1 MKSTADQPY
10 FPYLSPLSTGLRGKC
25 PRCGRGELFSGY
37 LSVAE
42 RCRNC
47 GLSFDFADAGDGAP
61 WFVMLISG
69 ALAVAAALI
78 LELNWTPSYWV
89 HGVVAFGFAVLLPL
103 LLLRPVKGVLLCQQ
117 YHTRA
122 EEGRLSS

>member
-1 MKSTADQPY
+1 
-10 FPYLSPLSTGLRGKC
+10 
-25 PRCGRGELFSGY
+25 
-37 LSVAE
+37 
-42 RCRNC
+42 
-47 GLSFDFADAGDGAP
+47 
-61 WFVMLISG
+61 MLISG

-103 LLLRPVKGVLLCQQ
+103 LLLRPVKGVLLCRQ

>member
-1 MKSTADQPY
+1 MKSAADPPY
-10 FPYLSPLSTGLRGKC
+10 VPLPSLLATGFKGKC
-25 PRCGRGELFSGY
+25 PRCGRGDLFKGY
-37 LSVAE
+37 LAVAE
-42 RCRNC
+42 RCGVC

-78 LELNWTPSYWV
+78 VELNWTPPYWV
-89 HGVVAFGFAVLLPL
+89 HGVVALCFAVLLPL

-117 YHTRA
+117 YRTKA
-122 EEGRLSS
+122 EEGRLFS

>member
-1 MKSTADQPY
+1 MKSAADQPY

-37 LSVAE
+37 LTVAE

-47 GLSFDFADAGDGAP
+47 DLSFGFADAGDGAP

>member
-1 MKSTADQPY
+1 MKSAADQPY
-10 FPYLSPLSTGLRGKC
+10 FPLLSPLSTGLRGKC

-37 LSVAE
+37 LAVAE
-42 RCRNC
+42 RCGAC

-61 WFVMLISG
+61 WFVMLIAG

-78 LELNWTPSYWV
+78 VEINWAPPYWV
-89 HGVVAFGFAVLLPL
+89 HGVVALGFAVLLPL

-117 YHTRA
+117 YRTRA

>member
-1 MKSTADQPY
+1 MKSASDQPY
-10 FPYLSPLSTGLRGKC
+10 FPHLSPLSTGLRGKC

-37 LSVAE
+37 LTVAE

-78 LELNWTPSYWV
+78 LELNWMPSYWV

-103 LLLRPVKGVLLCQQ
+103 LLLRPVKGLLLCHQ
-117 YHTRA
+117 YHTKA

>member
-10 FPYLSPLSTGLRGKC
+10 FPYRSPLSTGLRGKC

>member
-1 MKSTADQPY
+1 MNSAADQPY
-10 FPYLSPLSTGLRGKC
+10 FPLLSPLSTGLRGKC

-37 LSVAE
+37 LAVAE
-42 RCRNC
+42 RCGAC

-61 WFVMLISG
+61 WFVMLIAG

-78 LELNWTPSYWV
+78 VEINWAPPYWV
-89 HGVVAFGFAVLLPL
+89 HGVVALGFAVLLPL

-117 YHTRA
+117 YRTRA

>member
-1 MKSTADQPY
+1 MKSAADQPY

-25 PRCGRGELFSGY
+25 PRCGCGELFSGY
-37 LSVAE
+37 LTVAE

-47 GLSFDFADAGDGAP
+47 ALSFDFADAGDGAP

-117 YHTRA
+117 YHTGA